1 MKETEET
8 KLETGAEVHVDQ
20 KASTDNVLQ
29 ELGYL
34 KGKVEAQEKQI
45 DELKKVCEENKKDI
59 KGVSTT
65 NAAGF
70 IMLLVTVAAL
80 TFCIYKQNKTMVDYA
95 NAINNNSYSI
105 ESIITSIKG
114 GPAVND

>member
-1 MKETEET
+1 MKETEDT
-8 KLETGAEVHVDQ
+8 KLEPGTEVHVDQ
-20 KASTDNVLQ
+20 KVSTDNVLQ

-34 KGKVEAQEKQI
+34 KGKVEAQ
-45 DELKKVCEENKKDI
+45 KKMCDDNKKDI

-70 IMLLVTVAAL
+70 LMLLVTVAAL